1 MLACENGKPC
11 NIGSCFHSLTSKA
24 NNTGHSEIKNKYNY
38 TIVYLDCTVLYN
50 LRNRPTFHAE
60 ERLVNL
66 ARGREC
72 FVDLSTYVILYC
84 ILSLCQVTGALQ
96 TSAEVMK
103 SMQSL
108 IKLPEIQRTMQE
120 LSRWAF
126 LSNIFLYE
134 HCISYRVSC
143 KIFTSAP

>member
-1 MLACENGKPC
+1 MNKLKFND
-11 NIGSCFHSLTSKA
+11 IFQ
-24 NNTGHSEIKNKYNY
+24 IKNKYNY

-120 LSRWAF
+120 LSRWV
-126 LSNIFLYE
+126 L
-134 HCISYRVSC
+134 
-143 KIFTSAP
+143 TSVF